1 MRVAIH
7 QPHYMPWLGYLW
19 KVKEVDIFVYLD
31 KAAYEKNGFQN
42 RNRVLIDG
50 REHWLT
56 IPVLTKGRLGQSIR
70 DAKVNWDSAWN
81 LKQYH
86 TLLYN
91 YSKEMRGKNGA
102 IKAFFDWE
110 DKLLINWCI
119 RSINFLCHVYKINT
133 ERRFESELNVNG
145 TGTERLVN
153 ICRQLGADTYL
164 SGPTGREYMREET
177 FGDIKIEYMDW
188 KPDSHLSALHFYL
201 REETEALEK
210 EN

>member
-1 MRVAIH
+1 MRIAIH
-7 QPHYMPWLGYLW
+7 QPHYMPWLGYLR
-19 KVKEVDIFVYLD
+19 KIEEADVFTYLD

-42 RNRVLIDG
+42 RNRILIDG

-56 IPVLTKGRLGQSIR
+56 IPVLTKGKMGQSIR
-70 DAKVNWDSAWN
+70 DVKVNWDNAWN

-91 YSKEMRGKNGA
+91 YSKEMKSKNGA
-102 IKAFFDWE
+102 VKAFFDW
-110 DKLLINWCI
+110 DGKWLVDWCI
-119 RSINFLCHVYKINT
+119 RSIDFLCNAYKINT
-133 ERRFESELNVNG
+133 KRLFESELNVNG

-164 SGPTGREYMREET
+164 SGPTGREYMREKA
-177 FGDIKIEYMDW
+177 FGDIDIEYMEW

-201 REETEALEK
+201 REETEMLDK